1 VHLIDPR
8 TCRTLSIDASMYWK
22 ERHPFLPICNR
33 RHLTQYVVLD
43 VEPVV
48 DGARRKV
55 RPAAHVKRAGSKK
68 WLLCEVEIAREAD
81 LGKPDASMKVFCHLG
96 NLLKP
101 GDLCMGYDLRKVNV
115 NGVDDELFDDAQ
127 NDVLIVKKAW
137 RRKEE
142 FRNRQWK
149 LKRLDAEEEENVDM
163 EKAAREEE
171 EYKRDLEEDEEMQ
184 KDVQFWKDSEYVPRE
199 RDEGEE
205 DEEEDDDVPEVALA
219 QLLEDLTMEDRD

>member
-1 VHLIDPR
+1 
-8 TCRTLSIDASMYWK
+8 
-22 ERHPFLPICNR
+22 
-33 RHLTQYVVLD
+33 
-43 VEPVV
+43 
-48 DGARRKV
+48 
-55 RPAAHVKRAGSKK
+55 
-68 WLLCEVEIAREAD
+68 
-81 LGKPDASMKVFCHLG
+81 
-96 NLLKP
+96 
-101 GDLCMGYDLRKVNV
+101 MGKVNV
-115 NGVDDELFDDAQ
+115 NGIDDENFDGVQ

-142 FRNRQWK
+142 FRNRAWK

-199 RDEGEE
+199 REEG

-219 QLLEDLTMEDRD
+219 QLLEDLTMED